1 LALDAFESIP
11 QGMLKLEEDLSGQ
24 LLRTNGTTFNQQE
37 EIRRLTADIAE
48 LKHDITQRIVL
59 IQELTWDAQDTASAK
74 EALRQMQD
82 TLRDWCAHA
91 DLMLKL
97 KSSELTY

>member
-1 LALDAFESIP
+1 
-11 QGMLKLEEDLSGQ
+11 MLKLEDLNSQ
-24 LLRTNGTTFNQQE
+24 TLKANGSSFNQHE
-37 EIRRLTADIAE
+37 ELTRLTGDIAD
-48 LKHDITQRIVL
+48 LKHEVTQQIVL